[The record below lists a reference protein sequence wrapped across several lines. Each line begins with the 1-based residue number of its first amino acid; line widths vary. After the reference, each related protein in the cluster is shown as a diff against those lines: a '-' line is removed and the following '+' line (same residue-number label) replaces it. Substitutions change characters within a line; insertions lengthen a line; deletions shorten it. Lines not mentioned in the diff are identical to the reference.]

1 MNKFEIGDYLRHIYG
16 VEVTNVNTHI
26 VAGKVK
32 RHRYARQRT
41 IKRPDYKL
49 AYVTLVC
56 WRHATYPTAEFLL
69 PRKKL
74 IWINP
79 PVFSRPCPR
88 CVAWDVCDACG
99 CAVTD
104 MGCA

>member
-49 AYVTLVC
+49 AYVTLV
-56 WRHATYPTAEFLL
+56 WLAARRIPHSRIPPAPEKANLDQSPHLL
-69 PRKKL
+69 STLSPLCR
-74 IWINP
+74 
-79 PVFSRPCPR
+79 
-88 CVAWDVCDACG
+88 
-99 CAVTD
+99 
-104 MGCA
+104 MGCV